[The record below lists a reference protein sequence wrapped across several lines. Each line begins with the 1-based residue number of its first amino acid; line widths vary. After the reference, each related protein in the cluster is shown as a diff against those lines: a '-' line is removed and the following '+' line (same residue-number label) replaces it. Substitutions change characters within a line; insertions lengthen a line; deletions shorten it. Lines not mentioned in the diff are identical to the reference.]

1 MKAFGGEDGA
11 EALGAFLGLNT
22 GLGSIKGLG
31 VGKGQ
36 SFDVVMI
43 AEDGKINVNCGGGL
57 NPTAVT
63 APGQPQQQPNSN
75 GVAGSNPQQPGQP
88 VPARLTNRAVGLYAL
103 LTAMEFGPR
112 YNRIFDNPDPEGQY
126 TTRDEAAR
134 AIIDWS
140 DVDESRFEPLGA
152 GGGSEDYR
160 YDALKDGY
168 RAHNNFYD
176 TVEEVQLVKG
186 IGDDYWGSFGELFT
200 VYGGCKVNLNA
211 VRPENWPIT
220 AAIIRATAKDQNN
233 PVLLDDTMMAAL
245 AQQIGAIAQFMG
257 GLQNVNDLSNFAQG
271 KIPNFPSLGGGSGGS
286 GGQQGSINP
295 FPPIPGIQPVELNPA
310 DLAAIATVG
319 PRQVYRIDS
328 TGSVRRQ
335 GVKSIDVHIRAVF
348 DTQHYNQ
355 NNSSIDPNDRLGTW
369 VYWRME

>member
-1 MKAFGGEDGA
+1 
-11 EALGAFLGLNT
+11 
-22 GLGSIKGLG
+22 
-31 VGKGQ
+31 
-36 SFDVVMI
+36 
-43 AEDGKINVNCGGGL
+43 
-57 NPTAVT
+57 
-63 APGQPQQQPNSN
+63 
-75 GVAGSNPQQPGQP
+75 
-88 VPARLTNRAVGLYAL
+88 
-103 LTAMEFGPR
+103 
-112 YNRIFDNPDPEGQY
+112 
-126 TTRDEAAR
+126 
-134 AIIDWS
+134 
-140 DVDESRFEPLGA
+140 VDESRFEPLGA